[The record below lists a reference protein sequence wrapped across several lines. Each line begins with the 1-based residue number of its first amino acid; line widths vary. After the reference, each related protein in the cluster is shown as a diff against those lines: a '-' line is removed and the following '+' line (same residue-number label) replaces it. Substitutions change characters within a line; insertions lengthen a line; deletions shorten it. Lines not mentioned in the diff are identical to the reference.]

1 MKFIFRWLR
10 NKLRNVAENQYLPEP
25 VLSKGNIIGGSSV
38 SRFDIAS
45 GMNFSIHR
53 ANGGYVVQYSQ
64 YDKRTDRSDTKLH
77 IVTDDKDLGEELG
90 KIISFES
97 LRA

>member
-1 MKFIFRWLR
+1 MNWFYRWLR
-10 NKLRNVAENQYLPEP
+10 NKLNHNVDMGRYSNAKELAVAIPQVRSIETH
-25 VLSKGNIIGGSSV
+25 
-38 SRFDIAS
+38 
-45 GMNFSIHR
+45 GMNFSVHR
-53 ANGGYVVQYSQ
+53 ANGGYIIQYSQ
-64 YDKRTDRSDTKLH
+64 YDRKTDRSDTKLH